1 MNKSIYKIFNSDEIV
16 TYKYD
21 ELSDEEVN
29 SIMSRFKSEYQQKK
43 IHSKKLIRRFTAVLA
58 AAVIAVSGGIF
69 AYAYDKGLLQII
81 FGGENESYINLDG
94 LTGEME
100 VQSLEV
106 YRDDVTVTPEGYA
119 SDGTVIYCVFR
130 MDFDKPLF
138 RSANAEY
145 SELFSEIEA
154 GGKKYHEM
162 HYSDKVMELGE
173 MLPTGYKSSVDA
185 QTSLK
190 RADDDTMYAIFK
202 VAPSMM
208 SEGRKELDYTC
219 FNIGMN
225 NKPLIDEHIFSAE
238 FSVNVT
244 ESGNVHMKTDG
255 TFLEGCTLTVTP
267 CTVRIEKDSA
277 ELFSIVDELIELT
290 DDTIDQSF
298 YILMNDGNKVY
309 FDFFSGSSN
318 QPESGNGYTELTAQ
332 IHMPVDINNAAAV
345 VMGKYTFSVEQ
356 EQAIN

>member
-1 MNKSIYKIFNSDEIV
+1 MKKSIYKIFNSSENV
-16 TYKYD
+16 NYKYD

-29 SIMSRFKSEYQQKK
+29 SIMSRFRSEHQQKK
-43 IHSKKLIRRFTAVLA
+43 IHTGKLIRKFTAALA
-58 AAVIAVSGGIF
+58 AAAIAISGGIF

-100 VQSLEV
+100 IQSLEV

-130 MDFDKPLF
+130 MDFDKPF
-138 RSANAEY
+138 FSSENAEY
-145 SELFSEIEA
+145 SELFSEIEVD
-154 GGKKYHEM
+154 GEKYQEV
-162 HYSDKVMELGE
+162 HYTDKIMELRE
-173 MLPTGYKSSVDA
+173 MLPTGYISSVYA
-185 QTSLK
+185 QTELK

-219 FNIGMN
+219 FNIGKN
-225 NKPLIDEHIFSAE
+225 NEPLIDGHIFSAE
-238 FSVNVT
+238 FSVDVT
-244 ESGNVHMKTDG
+244 ESGNVRMETDG
-255 TFLEGCTLTVTP
+255 TVLEGCTLTVTP
-267 CTVRIEKDSA
+267 CTVRIEKNSE
-277 ELFSIVDELIELT
+277 ELFSLIDELA
-290 DDTIDQSF
+290 DDIVNPNPNQSF
-298 YILMNDGNKVY
+298 YILMNDGNTVY

-318 QPESGNGYTELTAQ
+318 QLESGDGYAELTAH

-345 VMGKYTFSVEQ
+345 VMGKYTFSVEH
-356 EQAIN
+356 E